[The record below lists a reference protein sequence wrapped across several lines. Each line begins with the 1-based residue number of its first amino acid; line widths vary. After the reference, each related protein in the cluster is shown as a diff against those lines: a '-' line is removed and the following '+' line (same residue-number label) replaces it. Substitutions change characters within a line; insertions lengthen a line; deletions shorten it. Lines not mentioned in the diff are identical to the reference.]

1 MAAIWLRIRTSGW
14 VRSAIKSHSS
24 HSSSFQVCLPWF
36 LGTGHWI
43 GGTLF
48 SRLIGSNA
56 AGTVIDDAE
65 SISLG
70 GLVSEST
77 RQSNGLIYV
86 R

>member
-1 MAAIWLRIRTSGW
+1 LELDAGCVL
-14 VRSAIKSHSS
+14 SAIKSHSS

-56 AGTVIDDAE
+56 ASAGIGDDE
-65 SISLG
+65 G
-70 GLVSEST
+70 MGFE
-77 RQSNGLIYV
+77 
-86 R
+86 